1 MKRTLAIVASAAVAL
16 AASTTVLTGG
26 VATAATAAPKAGGA
40 CQKKQVNRNVG
51 TLVCTKEGSKYVWR
65 QAQVTATTVAAV
77 TGGAGKADSDL
88 KGTEISF
95 IHWRAEDKTVF
106 ESINKKFEDKTGI
119 KVKMNIYPSNDYQSN
134 ALNLIKDG
142 QLGDVFTAFRGAQ
155 FFNIAKAGIYT
166 DLGNQPFVK
175 NYAPAS
181 QLEGKWEGKQL
192 GLPYHL
198 VFNMPVVNTELLK
211 KLGVELPTRLE
222 EMPRFCAAVKAKGVA
237 PIAWPGGEAANA
249 GQLSM
254 NGLVMNNLPSDDG
267 FTQIDTGKAKVT
279 DFWMTRSLE
288 QFKQLA
294 DDCFQDN
301 SIGTNTN
308 GAIALF
314 AQEKALMLATGTFHM
329 GAALAINPNMKFK
342 LWLPDTSASGQKGK
356 YEGIHN
362 VTFILGV
369 NSKSQGKKQ
378 EAALKYVEFLSQ
390 ADIAGE
396 YAAGTKQA
404 VGVNGVKYTDAALA
418 DTIEWADK
426 KTILAP
432 RFQFLNLDIR
442 NAVEN
447 AFVAVAGGK
456 DPKAAAADAQKTI
469 DEKLGVK

>member
-1 MKRTLAIVASAAVAL
+1 MKKSLALLAGAVI
-16 AASTTVLTGG
+16 
-26 VATAATAAPKAGGA
+26 VATAGTTIANAAAAPKAGGK
-40 CQKKQVNRNVG
+40 CERRQVGRNVG
-51 TLVCTKEGSKYVWR
+51 TLVCTREGSKYVWR
-65 QAQVTATTVAAV
+65 EATVSATTVAAV
-77 TGGAGKADSDL
+77 TGGAGTADSDL

-95 IHWRAEDKTVF
+95 IHWRAEDKAVF
-106 ESINKKFEDKTGI
+106 DSINAKFEAKTGI

-142 QLGDVFTAFRGAQ
+142 NLGDVFTAFRGAQ
-155 FFNIAKAGIYT
+155 FFNIARAGIYT
-166 DLGNQPFVK
+166 DLSNQPFVK

-198 VFNMPVVNTELLK
+198 VFNMPVVNVELLS
-211 KLGVELPTRLE
+211 KLGLTLPTRIE
-222 EMPRFCAAVKAKGVA
+222 EMPRFCAATKAKGVA
-237 PIAWPGGEAANA
+237 AIAWPGGEAANA

-254 NGLVMNNLPSDDG
+254 NGMVMNNLAVDNG
-267 FTQIDTGKAKVT
+267 FELIDTGKAKVT
-279 DFWMTRSLE
+279 DFWMTRTLE

-301 SIGTNTN
+301 ATGTNTN

-329 GAALAINPNMKFK
+329 GAALAINPSMKFR
-342 LWLPDTSASGQKGK
+342 LWLPDSSPTGVKGK

-369 NSKSQGKKQ
+369 NGKSQGKKK
-378 EAALKYVEFLSQ
+378 EAALKYVEFLSTPEV
-390 ADIAGE
+390 ATE
-396 YAAGTKQA
+396 YANGTNQHVGVIGTKYNA
-404 VGVNGVKYTDAALA
+404 PALA
-418 DTIEWADK
+418 DTIEWANK

-456 DPKAAAADAQKTI
+456 DPKAAAADAQKVI
-469 DEKLGVK
+469 DERLGVR